1 MKISPRSSKAAQPDR
16 SRPEAKRG
24 YATKQPNYV
33 PTMGPEKRITP
44 PKKIK
49 P

>member
-1 MKISPRSSKAAQPDR
+1 MKNSPRPSKAAQPDR

-24 YATKQPNYV
+24 YATKQPSYV
-33 PTMGPEKRITP
+33 PTVGPEKRVEP